1 VFFIEKPLHS
11 NTFILTAQD
20 VMSDLSLIQYGLIAL
35 IFIWSGF
42 VRSGLGFGGAVLSLP
57 FLLLVKD
64 APLVFL
70 PIIAVHLLV
79 FSSLTIWMNNRRS
92 QSQKG
97 GNNSQTLTG
106 FGPDAAAT
114 APESKVEST
123 VDWPYLWRMLRIMIV
138 PKLIGVFG
146 LFTLPA
152 NVLSSIIFVIVA
164 IYSVS
169 YILNRPFRSNSK
181 AVDVGLLMAGGYISG
196 TSLIGAPLIIAVAAQ
211 HLPREK
217 LRDTL
222 FGLWFILVLIKLA
235 AFIWVGLDLQL
246 IHHLWLLPCA
256 AIGHVIGL
264 RFHDRILKAETP
276 VFFRLLGVVL
286 FIVSSVG
293 IVSVLL

>member
-1 VFFIEKPLHS
+1 
-11 NTFILTAQD
+11 
-20 VMSDLSLIQYGLIAL
+20 MSDLSLIQYGLIAL

-169 YILNRPFRSNSK
+169 YVLNRPFRSNSK